1 MGFDFHK
8 NRDRVGGV
16 SEIRGG
22 LNTQIAL
29 GLRPKATKGQFRWS
43 HLISQT
49 IFYNFNLAKTT
60 FVIYI
65 MPQPD
70 EGSSGAV
77 YLFNAPQ
84 AEAKE
89 ILADDNFK
97 SLDITFH
104 ERLRAG
110 SAHPFDSIGKL

>member
-1 MGFDFHK
+1 
-8 NRDRVGGV
+8 
-16 SEIRGG
+16 
-22 LNTQIAL
+22 
-29 GLRPKATKGQFRWS
+29 
-43 HLISQT
+43 
-49 IFYNFNLAKTT
+49 
-60 FVIYI
+60 

-97 SLDITFH
+97 SLDITFRNDF
-104 ERLRAG
+104 ELVRLI
-110 SAHPFDSIGKL
+110 PSIP

>member
-1 MGFDFHK
+1 
-8 NRDRVGGV
+8 
-16 SEIRGG
+16 
-22 LNTQIAL
+22 
-29 GLRPKATKGQFRWS
+29 
-43 HLISQT
+43 
-49 IFYNFNLAKTT
+49 
-60 FVIYI
+60 

-110 SAHPFDSIGKL
+110 SAHPLGSIGKL

>member
-49 IFYNFNLAKTT
+49 IFYNFNLAKTV

-70 EGSSGAV
+70 EGHLALSISSMPRKPKPKK
-77 YLFNAPQ
+77 LLPM
-84 AEAKE
+84 
-89 ILADDNFK
+89 ITL
-97 SLDITFH
+97 SLLT
-104 ERLRAG
+104 
-110 SAHPFDSIGKL
+110 